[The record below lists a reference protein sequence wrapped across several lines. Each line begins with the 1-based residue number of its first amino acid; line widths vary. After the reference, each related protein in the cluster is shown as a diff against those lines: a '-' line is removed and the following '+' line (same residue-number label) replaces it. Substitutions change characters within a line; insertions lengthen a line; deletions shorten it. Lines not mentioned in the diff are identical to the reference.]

1 MECYSWLPSLNNEGN
16 QNIIY
21 FTYFNWFF
29 SFRIAYTCI
38 MPFDDICASLHVY
51 SSGSACPLPSTVFM
65 PFPLFLFFF
74 FLTNSLSPIRYT
86 TSDSCYEFLWLWQWS
101 KLFPLTG
108 KLIPSRKPTSLAA
121 SSQSFV
127 SHWLRNW
134 VLMKIEKQLKGQIC
148 RLGLFT
154 SFSYTISQEFHGKHI
169 F

>member
-1 MECYSWLPSLNNEGN
+1 MECYSWLLPLNNEGN
-16 QNIIY
+16 QNIY

-74 FLTNSLSPIRYT
+74 FLTNLLSPIRYT

-108 KLIPSRKPTSLAA
+108 KLIPPRKPTSLAA

-154 SFSYTISQEFHGKHI
+154 SFYYTISQEFHGKHI